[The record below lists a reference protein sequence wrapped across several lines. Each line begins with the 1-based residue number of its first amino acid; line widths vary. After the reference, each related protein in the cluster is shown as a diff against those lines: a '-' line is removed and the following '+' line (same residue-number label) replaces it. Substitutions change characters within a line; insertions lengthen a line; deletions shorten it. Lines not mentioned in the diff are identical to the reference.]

1 MNNSFILTRN
11 RPSTMVFL
19 IGLLSILIISCKSK
33 EENQIEETEEVSSPY
48 IEITTRSMEFQSVDT
63 ISSGW
68 NTFKYNNLSNET
80 HFFLLDKYP
89 DSVSIENTRLEVLPI
104 FDRGMDL
111 INQGKTD
118 EGFAAFNDLPAWF
131 FKIVFTGGSG
141 LIAPQ
146 HSSITTLKLEPGYYV
161 MECYVKMPNGKF
173 HGSMG
178 MVKPIIVVD
187 TDSGLEPPTATVA
200 INISSTEGISYE
212 GVIGKGKQLFSVTY
226 KDQIT
231 HENFVGHDVNLV
243 KLDDSADLTVL
254 EQWMNWSD
262 PKGLITPV
270 PTGVTFLGGVNDCPA
285 GSTGYFEVD
294 MEPGKYAFISEVP
307 GSMAKGML
315 KTFVVAE

>member
-1 MNNSFILTRN
+1 
-11 RPSTMVFL
+11 
-19 IGLLSILIISCKSK
+19 
-33 EENQIEETEEVSSPY
+33 
-48 IEITTRSMEFQSVDT
+48 
-63 ISSGW
+63 
-68 NTFKYNNLSNET
+68 
-80 HFFLLDKYP
+80 
-89 DSVSIENTRLEVLPI
+89 
-104 FDRGMDL
+104 
-111 INQGKTD
+111 
-118 EGFAAFNDLPAWF
+118 
-131 FKIVFTGGSG
+131 
-141 LIAPQ
+141 
-146 HSSITTLKLEPGYYV
+146 

-294 MEPGKYAFISEVP
+294 MEPGKYAFVSEVP